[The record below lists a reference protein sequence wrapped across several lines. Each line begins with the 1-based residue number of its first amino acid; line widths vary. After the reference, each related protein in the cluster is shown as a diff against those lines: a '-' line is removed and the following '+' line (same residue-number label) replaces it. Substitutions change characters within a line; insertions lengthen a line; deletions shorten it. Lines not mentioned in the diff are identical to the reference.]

1 TPARWRGFAHRG
13 MSILVA
19 RGKQRFII
27 NLKGEVLHDDS
38 LGNATVGR

>member
-1 TPARWRGFAHRG
+1 MAWKIRFYSLE
-13 MSILVA
+13 SILVA